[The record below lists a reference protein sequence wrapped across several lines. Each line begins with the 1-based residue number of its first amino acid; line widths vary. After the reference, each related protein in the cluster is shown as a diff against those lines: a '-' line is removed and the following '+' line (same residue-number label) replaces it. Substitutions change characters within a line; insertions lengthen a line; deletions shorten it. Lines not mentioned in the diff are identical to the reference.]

1 MTDDLIFSLQE
12 VRHAALPPG
21 TQILAGAEKLHA
33 PVRWA
38 MVVSGSVSLPFL
50 EGNELLLVY
59 PTNLAES
66 WLEEAMN
73 AGAAGIIVPEA
84 IPPVALTA
92 AQLNNFPV
100 LLLPAGSQLREVER
114 SILTILL
121 NQRVDLERRSV
132 GIYQQLMRMASDTAD
147 LNAIVHELSRMVDKA
162 VILQDKR
169 LKIREHSL
177 IPGLAGV
184 FESLEKEIEDKDSL
198 PSAFQDRHKLPLS
211 TTPTILQELNEG
223 GLSRLI
229 TPVVTQGIGRGYLSF
244 LASNGEFSELD
255 TLVLQH
261 AAVICAMEMARAKA
275 ISETE
280 KRLRGDFLDTLI
292 LGNVSDTEAV
302 VEGDRY
308 GHDMTVPH
316 VALIVQWQG
325 TQHPSVRRLETLVN
339 GLLPRHPNAIISR
352 LRENEVRMFY
362 KVEGVNPIQSAREL
376 ADELVKDSKTEY
388 PHARLAI
395 GIGSLATKAS
405 LWRGSYREAM
415 QAVDL
420 AHKLKADTPLFIGDL
435 GIYMFLSHPDYKED
449 LILLRD
455 STIGN
460 LIRYEERQRADLLQT
475 LNAFFEEHGN
485 HTATADAL
493 NVHRNTLTYRMNRI
507 TEITGLD
514 LNQPDVR
521 LAVHLALKIHRLF
534 GNE

>member
-1 MTDDLIFSLQE
+1 MI
-12 VRHAALPPG
+12 
-21 TQILAGAEKLHA
+21 
-33 PVRWA
+33 
-38 MVVSGSVSLPFL
+38 
-50 EGNELLLVY
+50 
-59 PTNLAES
+59 
-66 WLEEAMN
+66 
-73 AGAAGIIVPEA
+73 
-84 IPPVALTA
+84 
-92 AQLNNFPV
+92 
-100 LLLPAGSQLREVER
+100 
-114 SILTILL
+114 
-121 NQRVDLERRSV
+121 
-132 GIYQQLMRMASDTAD
+132 
-147 LNAIVHELSRMVDKA
+147 DKA

-169 LKIREHSL
+169 LKVHEHALVASL
-177 IPGLAGV
+177 VAP
-184 FESLEKEIEDKDSL
+184 FEALHKELEDKDGL

-211 TTPTILQELNEG
+211 TTPTILQEISEG

-244 LASNGEFSELD
+244 LAPSNEFSDLD
-255 TLVLQH
+255 TMVLQH

-292 LGNVSDTEAV
+292 LGNVSDTEAIL
-302 VEGDRY
+302 EGDRY

-325 TQHPSVRRLETLVN
+325 AQHPSARRLETLVN
-339 GLLPRHPNAIISR
+339 GLLLRHPNAIISR

-362 KVEGVNPIQSAREL
+362 KVEGANPIQTAREL
-376 ADELVKDSKTEY
+376 ADELVRDARAEY
-388 PHARLAI
+388 PHSRLAI
-395 GIGSLATKAS
+395 GIGSVAPKAS
-405 LWRGSYREAM
+405 QWRGSYREAM